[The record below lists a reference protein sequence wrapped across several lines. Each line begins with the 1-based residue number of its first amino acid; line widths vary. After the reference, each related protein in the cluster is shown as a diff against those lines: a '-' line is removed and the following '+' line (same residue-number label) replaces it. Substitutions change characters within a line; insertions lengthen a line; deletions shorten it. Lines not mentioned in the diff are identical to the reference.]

1 MNINSTFSDHITEI
15 HRYFS
20 PYLHPFFTEDNLII
34 IGPYGEIDYNVP
46 IFIYLNS
53 NHLKA
58 PALEAKYRVKDPA
71 VVLKQKGKIR
81 PKNKL
86 IILASSILQ

>member
-1 MNINSTFSDHITEI
+1 MEIIEIRLDHLNQQINCETPSFFAEMNINSTFSDHITEI

-20 PYLHPFFTEDNLII
+20 TYLHPFFTEDNLII
-34 IGPYGEIDYNVP
+34 IGPYGEVDYNVP

-58 PALEAKYRVKDPA
+58 PALEA
-71 VVLKQKGKIR
+71 
-81 PKNKL
+81 
-86 IILASSILQ
+86 